1 MPTCFSKD
9 ECDVMDS
16 GNYNFGANQRNS
28 LLLSRLSCFLSTHVS
43 LLRFFYTGP
52 WSMET
57 IFSLSGSTFKP
68 SQNHLQ
74 KTITTPHPPHIPFFI
89 EPTKN
94 ISSWRIDSLLPS
106 SPSRTRCA
114 RLLGIC
120 SPSRQRKHTHQ
131 LRPCYVTHAASTH
144 SHPQLTNGVP

>member
-1 MPTCFSKD
+1 M
-9 ECDVMDS
+9 MDS

-57 IFSLSGSTFKP
+57 VFSLSGSTFKP
-68 SQNHLQ
+68 SQNHFRKRSPHLIPPTLLQ
-74 KTITTPHPPHIPFFI
+74 SCVSTHIPFFI

-131 LRPCYVTHAASTH
+131 LRPCYITHAASTH

>member
-1 MPTCFSKD
+1 
-9 ECDVMDS
+9 MDS

-28 LLLSRLSCFLSTHVS
+28 LLMSQLSCFLSTHVS
-43 LLRFFYTGP
+43 LLRFFYTGS

-57 IFSLSGSTFKP
+57 VFSLSGSTFKP

-74 KTITTPHPPHIPFFI
+74 KMITTLHPPTLSAILCFYHIPFFI

-94 ISSWRIDSLLPS
+94 ISSWQIDSLLPS
-106 SPSRTRCA
+106 SSSKTRCA

-120 SPSRQRKHTHQ
+120 SPSRQRKHTHHP
-131 LRPCYVTHAASTH
+131 RPRYVIRAASTH

>member
-1 MPTCFSKD
+1 
-9 ECDVMDS
+9 MDS
-16 GNYNFGANQRNS
+16 GNYNFGTNQRNS

-52 WSMET
+52 WSTET
-57 IFSLSGSTFKP
+57 IFSLRLYNQTISKP
-68 SQNHLQ
+68 SPKNDHH
-74 KTITTPHPPHIPFFI
+74 TSSPHIPFFI
-89 EPTKN
+89 EPTQN
-94 ISSWRIDSLLPS
+94 ISSWWIDSLLPS

-131 LRPCYVTHAASTH
+131 LRPRYITHAASTH

>member
-1 MPTCFSKD
+1 
-9 ECDVMDS
+9 MDS

-28 LLLSRLSCFLSTHVS
+28 LLLSQLSCFLSTHVS
-43 LLRFFYTGP
+43 FLQFFYTGP

-57 IFSLSGSTFKP
+57 VFSLRLYIQTISKP
-68 SQNHLQ
+68 SPKNDHH
-74 KTITTPHPPHIPFFI
+74 TSSPPHCWQSCVSTHIPFFI
-89 EPTKN
+89 EPTKI

-131 LRPCYVTHAASTH
+131 LRPCYVTHAALTH

>member
-1 MPTCFSKD
+1 
-9 ECDVMDS
+9 MDS

-68 SQNHLQ
+68 SQNHLR

-89 EPTKN
+89 EPTQN
-94 ISSWRIDSLLPS
+94 ISSWQIDSLLPS

-131 LRPCYVTHAASTH
+131 LRPCYVTHAALTH